1 MKSIAVCIG
10 KGGQWKTSLTIN
22 MAALLNENGF
32 KTLVIDCDVQANA
45 TGTYR
50 IDPEGI
56 ATLYDCW
63 VPRKSMNPMQCIQ
76 SADWGDIIPGDS
88 YLQEVTTGIISGT
101 LTYKSFKEKVIDKIE
116 GYDFILCDCPP
127 DLTNA
132 INRSVLSS
140 VDEVIIPT
148 RGDQYATEGLKA
160 TVNLIDSVRNPL
172 MDEAGEV
179 VGPPLNKELSIN
191 GLVFTDFKMNNSCKN
206 DYINAQAIAE
216 ELGTKLYFQFIRGCK
231 DGSDAIGE
239 QMPAVKYKPYC
250 NSSLDYKQFIQ
261 EFIESENES
270 KKGV

>member
-1 MKSIAVCIG
+1 MKSIAICIG

-22 MAALLNENGF
+22 MAALLNEKGY
-32 KTLVIDCDVQANA
+32 KTLIIDCDVQANA
-45 TGTYR
+45 TDTFR
-50 IDPEGI
+50 INPEGI

-63 VPRKSMNPMQCIQ
+63 VPRRPINPMECIQ
-76 SADWGDIIPGDS
+76 QAEWGDIIPGDS
-88 YLQEVTTGIISGT
+88 FLSDVTPAILSGT
-101 LTYKSFKEKVIDKIE
+101 ITIKSFKERVLEKIE
-116 GYDFILCDCPP
+116 GYDYVLCDCPP
-127 DLTNA
+127 DLTNY
-132 INRSVLSS
+132 INKSVLSA

-160 TVNLIDSVRNPL
+160 TISLIDSVKNPVR
-172 MDEAGEV
+172 DESGEV
-179 VGPPLNKELSIN
+179 VEPSLNENLVIN

-250 NSSLDYKQFIQ
+250 NSSLDYKQLID
-261 EFIESENES
+261 EFITSEEA
-270 KKGV
+270 KKGA

>member
-1 MKSIAVCIG
+1 MKSFAICIG

-22 MAALLNENGF
+22 MASLLNERGY
-32 KTLVIDCDVQANA
+32 KTLIIDCDVQANA
-45 TGTYR
+45 TDTFR
-50 IDPEGI
+50 INPEGI

-63 VPRKSMNPMQCIQ
+63 VPRKPINPMDCIQ
-76 SADWGDIIPGDS
+76 SSEWGDIIPGDS
-88 YLQEVTTGIISGT
+88 FLSDVTPGILSNS
-101 LTYKSFKEKVIDKIE
+101 LTYKSFKERVLDKIE
-116 GYDFILCDCPP
+116 GYDYVFCDCPP

-160 TVNLIDSVRNPL
+160 TINLIDSIKNPKL
-172 MDEAGEV
+172 DEEGNV
-179 VGPPLNKELSIN
+179 VESPLNQDLRIN

-216 ELGTKLYFQFIRGCK
+216 ELGTRLYFQFIRGCK

-250 NSSLDYKQFIQ
+250 NSSLDYKQLID
-261 EFIESENES
+261 EFISVEEES
-270 KKGV
+270 KKGA